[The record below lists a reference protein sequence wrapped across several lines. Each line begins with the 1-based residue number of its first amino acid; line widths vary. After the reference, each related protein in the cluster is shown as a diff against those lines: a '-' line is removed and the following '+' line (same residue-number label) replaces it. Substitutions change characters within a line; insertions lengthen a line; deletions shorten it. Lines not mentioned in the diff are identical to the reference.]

1 VFIDRLRNLGGSL
14 ARPFR
19 PEVSSRSN
27 GDLSYPIG
35 PCPLYTL
42 NPEATAAIQPETMRF
57 SHSRSLH
64 FGRRSVLN
72 PVTSIKGTTMPKMTK
87 SQLID
92 AISESSA
99 VSKNDVK
106 AVVEHMAIV
115 GYKELNESGEFVIPG
130 FVKMSVVNKPAT
142 EARSGI
148 NPFTKEPMEFAAKPA
163 SKTVKASPLKVA
175 KDAV

>member
-1 VFIDRLRNLGGSL
+1 
-14 ARPFR
+14 
-19 PEVSSRSN
+19 
-27 GDLSYPIG
+27 
-35 PCPLYTL
+35 
-42 NPEATAAIQPETMRF
+42 MRF
-57 SHSRSLH
+57 
-64 FGRRSVLN
+64 N
-72 PVTSIKGTTMPKMTK
+72 PLQQIKGLTMPKMTK
-87 SQLID
+87 NQLID
-92 AISESSA
+92 AVSESSA

-106 AVVEHMAIV
+106 PVVEHLAPV

-130 FVKMSVVNKPAT
+130 FVKMSVVHKPAT